1 MIVSKIQGGLGNQL
15 FQYALGRRLAL
26 DRGVPLKLDLSWYW
40 ANRVRSYGLWH
51 FNICA
56 EMAFPDDIALT
67 AGKRNDPMARKLEGQ
82 MPYYH
87 RSQVWQQHRQFDANI
102 LNVKSPVYLHGYWQ
116 SEKYFQA
123 IEAILRQELTLKASP
138 DAGNQALA
146 HTIAQVNA
154 VSLHVRRGDYVSS
167 PQAAKVHGLCS
178 LAYYQ
183 RAMATVAERVK
194 APHFFIF
201 SDDLAWVQEN
211 LKTTYP
217 VTYVGQNGADK
228 DYEDLRLMTLCQ
240 HHIIANSTFSWWG
253 AWLGA
258 NPNKIV
264 VAPQPWLTVPDHDP
278 RDIIPAAWLTV
289 PL

>member
-1 MIVSKIQGGLGNQL
+1 MTMIISKIQGGLGNQL

-26 DRGVPLKLDLSWYW
+26 DRSVPLKLDLSWYW

-56 EMAFPDDIALT
+56 EMAFPDEIALT
-67 AGKRNDPMARKLEGQ
+67 AGKRSDLCERQK
-82 MPYYH
+82 PYYH
-87 RSQVWQQHRQFDANI
+87 RSWVRQQHRQFDANI

-116 SEKYFQA
+116 SEKYFQT
-123 IEAILRQELTLKASP
+123 IEPMLHQELTLKTSP
-138 DAGNQALA
+138 DTYNQALA

-154 VSLHVRRGDYVSS
+154 VSLHVRRGDYVSN

-183 RAMATVAERVK
+183 RAIATMADRVK
-194 APHFFIF
+194 APHFFVF

-217 VTYVGQNGADK
+217 VTYVGQNGVDK
-228 DYEDLRLMTLCQ
+228 DYADLRLMTLCQ

-253 AWLGA
+253 AWLGV

-264 VAPQPWLTVPDHDP
+264 VAPQQWLTVLNHDP
-278 RDIIPAAWLTV
+278 SDVIPATWLTL